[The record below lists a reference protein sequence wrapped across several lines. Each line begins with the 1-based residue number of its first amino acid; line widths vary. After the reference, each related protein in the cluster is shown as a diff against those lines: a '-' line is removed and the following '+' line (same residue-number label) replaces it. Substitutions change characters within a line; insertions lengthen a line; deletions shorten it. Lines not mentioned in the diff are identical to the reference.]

1 MTMDQ
6 STIWAIILLLG
17 LGTFVLRFSF
27 LGLVGRKPMP
37 EWVLRLLRYTP
48 VAVIPGLMAPAVLLP
63 AEGEALPDL
72 VTLVAVAVTLVVG
85 LWTKKALWAMI
96 AGAAALVAMTLAMGH

>member
-1 MTMDQ
+1 MDQ

-72 VTLVAVAVTLVVG
+72 VTLVAVAVTLEVG